1 MAKPGV
7 ARLYSLVLL
16 MRWSTMV
23 PALRLLGIGWF
34 FAVSIAGGAIVGL
47 LADEWLGWT
56 PVLTLVGLGTGL
68 TVAFYGGYKL
78 LIGFMAGDD
87 GRKDID
93 V

>member
-1 MAKPGV
+1 
-7 ARLYSLVLL
+7 

-47 LADEWLGWT
+47 LADEWLGLT
-56 PVLTLVGLGTGL
+56 PVFTLLGLGTGL
-68 TVAFYGGYKL
+68 IVAFYGGYKL
-78 LIGFMAGDD
+78 LIGFMVVED
-87 GRKDID
+87 GEKDAD